1 MKVEFRVISLFC
13 NSHKDLKVSTKMN
26 KSQTTKVKPLEGS
39 VSPEHIHVLATT
51 MGTKDRVPVFVVS
64 EPW

>member
-1 MKVEFRVISLFC
+1 
-13 NSHKDLKVSTKMN
+13 MN